1 MMMGT
6 MILECLYLV
15 GRSGSKI
22 QIFDR
27 YGKLLKE
34 ISPNSTGWNGTYNGQ
49 PLPATDYWFVVD
61 YPEDGIKKIQSTLF
75 IRDAKLIGGAF
86 VYYNKFWFYIFTGFR
101 L

>member
-22 QIFDR
+22 FDH
-27 YGKLLKE
+27 GKLLKE

-61 YPEDGIKKIQSTLF
+61 YPEDGIIKKLHTF
-75 IRDAKLIGGAF
+75 H
-86 VYYNKFWFYIFTGFR
+86 
-101 L
+101 

>member
-1 MMMGT
+1 MVVKELRNDNVLVLTILDFYPNDDGP

-34 ISPNSTGWNGTYNGQ
+34 ISPNSTG
-49 PLPATDYWFVVD
+49 
-61 YPEDGIKKIQSTLF
+61 
-75 IRDAKLIGGAF
+75 
-86 VYYNKFWFYIFTGFR
+86 
-101 L
+101 

>member
-1 MMMGT
+1 MMDT

-49 PLPATDYWFVVD
+49 PLPATDYLWL
-61 YPEDGIKKIQSTLF
+61 IIQ
-75 IRDAKLIGGAF
+75 RME
-86 VYYNKFWFYIFTGFR
+86 
-101 L
+101 